1 MSIILRIVEWF
12 AKRKG
17 KQLAQQFENDPKV
30 KKEIEE
36 LDATWEKYRI
46 ESDNLSNKID
56 DYMKKHTDEDENE
69 NKQT

>member
-1 MSIILRIVEWF
+1 MSIILRIVEWY

-17 KQLAQQFENDPKV
+17 KQLARQFDNDPKV

-36 LDATWEKYRI
+36 LDATWAEFQVRSEIAKKKI
-46 ESDNLSNKID
+46 E
-56 DYMKKHTDEDENE
+56 DYLKKCDDEDANE